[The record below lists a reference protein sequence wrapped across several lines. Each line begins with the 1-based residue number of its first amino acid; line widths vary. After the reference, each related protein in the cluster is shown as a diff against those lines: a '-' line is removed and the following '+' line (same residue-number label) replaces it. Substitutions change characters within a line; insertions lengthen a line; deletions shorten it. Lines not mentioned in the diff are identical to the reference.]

1 MTAVTFQF
9 ATAEKVRAYYGGG
22 PPFSFRGYV
31 AMIEDRPIGVGGVYF
46 INDQPWAFSEMKP
59 EMRPRLKDK
68 ARSVR
73 ILEKLIASYKSPV
86 HAAASEPTSEG
97 LLLKLGF
104 VPTGATV
111 AQGPVFVRFP
121 SHA

>member
-9 ATAEKVRAYYGGG
+9 ATAEKARAYYGGD

-31 AMIEDRPIGVGGVYF
+31 ALLEDRPIGVGGVYT
-46 INDQPWAFSEMKP
+46 INGQPWAFSEMKP

-86 HAAASEPTSEG
+86 HAAAAEPTSEG

-104 VPTGATV
+104 VPTGEAV

-121 SHA
+121 